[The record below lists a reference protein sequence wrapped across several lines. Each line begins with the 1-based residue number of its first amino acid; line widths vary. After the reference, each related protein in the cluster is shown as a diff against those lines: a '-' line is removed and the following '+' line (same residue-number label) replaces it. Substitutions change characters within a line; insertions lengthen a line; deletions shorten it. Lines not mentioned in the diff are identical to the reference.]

1 MVSDYT
7 KFKAVDMKEKLVIIG
22 ANDFQAQLIKKA
34 KELGYET
41 HVFAWEDGAVG
52 KTIADYF
59 YPISIVNK
67 DEILAIC
74 KKIKPSGVCSIASEV
89 ANITVNYLAR
99 KLGLVCN
106 SAECVLLSTNK
117 HEMRKAFER
126 NGDPSPKSFLVD
138 QTTDVTVLP
147 VEFPVL
153 VKPTDR
159 SGSRGITKVLC
170 SADLEKAIMFACE
183 ESFEK
188 KALVEEFVEGKEY
201 SVEFIS
207 YKGQHTFL
215 ALTEKF
221 TTGAPHYIEFAHK
234 QPAIV
239 DTQVFEDIKKVVMK
253 ALDTLKIEYG
263 ASHSEVKVDKN
274 GTIKIIEIGSRMG
287 GGCIGSDLVP
297 LSTGYDY
304 IKMVIDV
311 SRGKAPDFFI
321 LPHHKAAFIRFIITQ
336 QDFDM
341 VKHFKFATNNIV
353 IREATLLSNYSL
365 DIKDETG
372 RYGYAIFA
380 SDSEAIDQSIFGV
393 D

>member
-1 MVSDYT
+1 MVSDYA

-22 ANDFQAQLIKKA
+22 ANDFQTQLIKKA

-89 ANITVNYLAR
+89 ANITVNYLAQN
-99 KLGLVCN
+99 LGLVCN

-147 VEFPVL
+147 LEFPVL

-170 SADLEKAIMFACE
+170 SADLENAIVFACE

-287 GGCIGSDLVP
+287 GDCIGSDLVF
-297 LSTGYDY
+297 LSTGYDFT
-304 IKMVIDV
+304 KMVIDV
-311 SRGKAPDFFI
+311 AVGRKPDFI
-321 LPHHKAAFIRFIITQ
+321 VVEHYSNAFVRFIFTPRDIEEIKKIKN
-336 QDFDM
+336 D
-341 VKHFKFATNNIV
+341 AEYII
-353 IREATLLSNYSL
+353 IREVTLLNKVPNTVIDSS
-365 DIKDETG
+365 T
-372 RYGYAIFA
+372 RYGYCIFV
-380 SDSEAIDQSIFGV
+380 SN
-393 D
+393 

>member
-1 MVSDYT
+1 
-7 KFKAVDMKEKLVIIG
+7 MKEKLVIIG

-34 KELGYET
+34 EELGYET

-52 KTIADYF
+52 KNIADYF

-221 TTGAPHYIEFAHK
+221 TTGSQYIEYAHK
-234 QPAIV
+234 EPAIV
-239 DTQVFEDIKKVVMK
+239 SELMLNKIKNIICK
-253 ALDTLKIEYG
+253 ALTSLQIQYS

-274 GTIKIIEIGSRMG
+274 GNVKIIEIGSRMG
-287 GGCIGSDLVP
+287 GACIGSDLVP
-297 LSTGYDY
+297 LSTGYD
-304 IKMVIDV
+304 IMKMVIDISV
-311 SRGKAPDFFI
+311 GKTPDFSI
-321 LPHHKAAFIRFIITQ
+321 KPHYKHALIRFIVSKN
-336 QDFDM
+336 DFKRMCDYKM
-341 VKHFKFATNNIV
+341 RHSGAV
-353 IREATLLSNYSL
+353 IRDAVIL
-365 DIKDETG
+365 DEFPDNIKDNSG
-372 RYGYAIFA
+372 RYGYTIFGF
-380 SDSEAIDQSIFGV
+380 DSEAIDQSIFGV